1 MLKALVQVLSDI
13 CLMIEGQRPRFL
25 TTGSL
30 TQNFGLELIESVLL
44 DYMEIITAHP
54 ELMEILRLRL
64 MPLMLK
70 ILSEKVSFALTVR
83 VMRLLQLIVSHMLL
97 ALTTECEV
105 ALGLLNGMLDPATNL
120 WKRALALEVFRS
132 IHANPDLV
140 RSIYEHFDE
149 KHDKKNIIR
158 DHFDILVRLAA
169 EKPAVIGLGSR
180 LPASSRPPS
189 DADERL
195 VQATQGV
202 AGSIATT
209 TSALEGEGV
218 GLSTRWSMM
227 KVPCI
232 DLIDKAEPPN
242 IPPTY
247 IYALALSCINSFP
260 DGLAKFLLPLAAS
273 ADVKPKRK
281 PRMPHENAS
290 SPIENLEDGA
300 HRSQARQTTKPS
312 ATSRSLRP
320 RKESINPLSLQ
331 DHDQYR
337 HIRTSAHM
345 VEDCWPALLAV
356 YSTFLNAAL
365 DTDYFHALIRSFQ
378 KFTQV
383 AGLLDFSTPRDA
395 FLTTLGKYSIPAG
408 QTINNKLRKSLD
420 HSSRKPIN
428 DERDGDVSPATILAS
443 PKTKIS
449 ADQESLTISS
459 RNLLALRALL
469 NIGIAL
475 GPSLEQSWS
484 IVLETLQQAELLLPN
499 SHSTGGRPLPS
510 RQSSRTQ
517 TEQRSIENIADG
529 EDFSLEFAAAETA
542 AARLIESTSDFSDDA
557 FLVFTQCLCNL
568 FHPTL
573 SGSDRSSADS
583 PNNLLS
589 PQTHSRKHQ
598 RFPSVADRAPD
609 EQCQQENLFTL
620 KKMHELIQC
629 NVRRLSYAQGENSA
643 WELLTRELQRI
654 LSTQTEY
661 PSVRVSAAGTFNDLL
676 ITTATY
682 TGYGADDRGLA
693 RVRAF
698 GVIKGAI
705 EALYK
710 EDSGDLRDSQ
720 SCNEEI
726 HRLILETIRS
736 ILEQCGESMSLGWDT
751 VFRTLMTTFDKSM
764 VVGRICENDSSG
776 VRRNSAKLIRS
787 SFGSLQ
793 LICSD
798 YLQFVPL
805 AYFPMLIDTLCLFCS
820 QSLDLNISLTVSYR
834 FVVLFDCSDQLG
846 RPAPSLPM
854 SRVFFRIRMVYWILT
869 TALRPANLQ
878 LI

>member
-1 MLKALVQVLSDI
+1 MLKALIQVLNDI

-30 TQNFGLELIESVLL
+30 TQNFGLELIESVLT
-44 DYMEIITAHP
+44 DYMETITAHP
-54 ELMEILRLRL
+54 ELIEILRLRL
-64 MPLMLK
+64 LPLMLK

-149 KHDKKNIIR
+149 KQDMKNIIR

-169 EKPAVIGLGSR
+169 EKPAVIGVGSR
-180 LPASSRPPS
+180 LPTSSRAPS

-195 VQATQGV
+195 IQATQGV

-209 TSALEGEGV
+209 TNALEGKGV

-247 IYALALSCINSFP
+247 IYALALICINSFP
-260 DGLAKFLLPLAAS
+260 DGLAKFLLPLTAS

-281 PRMPHENAS
+281 PRIPNENAS
-290 SPIENLEDGA
+290 SPVENLEDGA

-312 ATSRSLRP
+312 ATSKSLRP
-320 RKESINPLSLQ
+320 RKESINPLSLR

-356 YSTFLNAAL
+356 YSTFLNAVL
-365 DTDYFHALIRSFQ
+365 DTDYFHALVRSFQ
-378 KFTQV
+378 KFTQI
-383 AGLLDFSTPRDA
+383 AGLLDLSTPRDA
-395 FLTTLGKYSIPAG
+395 FLTTLGKFSIPAG

-420 HSSRKPIN
+420 QSSRKHIN
-428 DERDGDVSPATILAS
+428 DERDGDVSPATILSS
-443 PKTKIS
+443 PRPKIS

-475 GPSLEQSWS
+475 GPSLGQSWS

-499 SHSTGGRPLPS
+499 SLSTGGRPLPS

-517 TEQRSIENIADG
+517 TEQRSIADG
-529 EDFSLEFAAAETA
+529 DDFSLEFAAAETA
-542 AARLIESTSDFSDDA
+542 AARLIESTSDFSDEA

-573 SGSDRSSADS
+573 SDFDRSSADS

-589 PQTHSRKHQ
+589 PRTHSRKHQ

-629 NVRRLSYAQGENSA
+629 NVRRLSYAQGENPA
-643 WELLTRELQRI
+643 WELLTRELKRV
-654 LSTQTEY
+654 LTTQAEY
-661 PSVRVSAAGTFNDLL
+661 PSVRVSAAEIFNDLL
-676 ITTATY
+676 TATATY
-682 TGYGADDRGLA
+682 AAFGAEGRGLA

-705 EALYK
+705 EALYS
-710 EDSGDLRDSQ
+710 EDSAHLRDPQ

-736 ILEQCGESMSLGWDT
+736 ILEHCGESMSLGWDT
-751 VFRTLMTTFDKSM
+751 VFRTLMTTFDTSM
-764 VVGRICENDSSG
+764 IVGRICEIDSSG

-805 AYFPMLIDTLCLFCS
+805 AYFSMLIDTLCLFCS
-820 QSLDLNISLTVSYR
+820 QSLDLNISLTVSYP

-854 SRVFFRIRMVYWILT
+854 SRVFFRIRMV
-869 TALRPANLQ
+869 
-878 LI
+878 

>member
-1 MLKALVQVLSDI
+1 MLKALIQVLNDI
-13 CLMIEGQRPRFL
+13 CLMIEGQRPMFL

-30 TQNFGLELIESVLL
+30 TQNFGLELIESVLT
-44 DYMEIITAHP
+44 DYMETITAHR
-54 ELMEILRLRL
+54 ELIETLRLRL
-64 MPLMLK
+64 LPLMLK
-70 ILSEKVSFALTVR
+70 ILSEKVPFALTVR
-83 VMRLLQLIVSHMLL
+83 VVRLLQLIISHMLL

-149 KHDKKNIIR
+149 KQDKRNIIR

-180 LPASSRPPS
+180 LPASSRAPS

-195 VQATQGV
+195 IQATQGV

-209 TSALEGEGV
+209 TNVLEGEGV
-218 GLSTRWSMM
+218 GLGTRWSMM

-232 DLIDKAEPPN
+232 DLVDKAEPPN

-247 IYALALSCINSFP
+247 IYALALTCINSFP
-260 DGLAKFLLPLAAS
+260 DGLAKFLLPLTA

-281 PRMPHENAS
+281 PRIPHENAS
-290 SPIENLEDGA
+290 SPVENLEDGA
-300 HRSQARQTTKPS
+300 HRAQDKQSTKPS
-312 ATSRSLRP
+312 ATSKSLRP
-320 RKESINPLSLQ
+320 RKESINPLSLR

-356 YSTFLNAAL
+356 YSTFLNAVL
-365 DTDYFHALIRSFQ
+365 DTGYFHALVRSFQ
-378 KFTQV
+378 KFTQI

-420 HSSRKPIN
+420 YSSWKHIN
-428 DERDGDVSPATILAS
+428 DEHGGDVGPATVLAS
-443 PKTKIS
+443 PRPKIS

-484 IVLETLQQAELLLPN
+484 IVLGALQQAELLLPN

-517 TEQRSIENIADG
+517 TEQRSIQNIADG
-529 EDFSLEFAAAETA
+529 DDFSLEFALAETA

-568 FHPTL
+568 FHPTSSDLDTL
-573 SGSDRSSADS
+573 SAES

-589 PQTHSRKHQ
+589 PQTHSPKHQ

-609 EQCQQENLFTL
+609 EQWQQENLFTL

-629 NVRRLSYAQGENSA
+629 NVRRLSYAEGENPA
-643 WELLTRELQRI
+643 WELLTKELKRVVT
-654 LSTQTEY
+654 TQAEY
-661 PSVRVSAAGTFNDLL
+661 PSVRVSAAETFHNLL

-682 TGYGADDRGLA
+682 KTFGAEDRGLA

-698 GVIKGAI
+698 GVIKDAI
-705 EALYK
+705 EALYSK
-710 EDSGDLRDSQ
+710 DSAHPRDSQ
-720 SCNEEI
+720 SCNKEI

-751 VFRTLMTTFDKSM
+751 VFGTLMTTFDSSM
-764 VVGRICENDSSG
+764 VVGQICDNHSSG
-776 VRRNSAKLIRS
+776 VRTNSAKVIRS

-805 AYFPMLIDTLCLFCS
+805 VYFPMLIDTLSLFCS
-820 QSLDLNISLTVSYR
+820 QSLDLNISLTVS
-834 FVVLFDCSDQLG
+834 LPICCS
-846 RPAPSLPM
+846 
-854 SRVFFRIRMVYWILT
+854 FRL
-869 TALRPANLQ
+869 L
-878 LI
+878 